1 MRCTYVAQGARRDT
15 RIPRKYLSAAAIFCV
30 RAPPRA
36 RRARESAPRHCSLSL
51 SFSPQSLAVTN
62 YINADG
68 TSRAIAVF
76 TARLSPLSRRH
87 TTGAAA
93 AVIVV
98 FFVVAVIAATA
109 TAAALYQRPR
119 EGCAGGGIRPDE
131 DPGLLGTEAA
141 NHRHHAENPQPR
153 PRPPIRH
160 RLRGSCFSSL
170 HALRHPPFFSPPS
183 GPLPPP
189 LFFSF
194 RAVLTALARFN
205 VKPRRFSSFFIAV
218 LEEICKLR

>member
-1 MRCTYVAQGARRDT
+1 M
-15 RIPRKYLSAAAIFCV
+15 
-30 RAPPRA
+30 
-36 RRARESAPRHCSLSL
+36 H
-51 SFSPQSLAVTN
+51 
-62 YINADG
+62 G

-87 TTGAAA
+87 TTGAAV
-93 AVIVV
+93 VIVV
-98 FFVVAVIAATA
+98 IVFVVAATA
-109 TAAALYQRPR
+109 AVAALYQRPR

-194 RAVLTALARFN
+194 RACSPHSHVLT
-205 VKPRRFSSFFIAV
+205 
-218 LEEICKLR
+218 